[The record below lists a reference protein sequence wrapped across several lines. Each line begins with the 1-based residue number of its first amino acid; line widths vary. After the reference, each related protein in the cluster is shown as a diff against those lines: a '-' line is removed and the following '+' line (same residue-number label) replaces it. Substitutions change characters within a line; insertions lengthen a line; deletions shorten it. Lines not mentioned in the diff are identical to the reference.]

1 MAETTEKTPDKKLSV
16 GSTKTL
22 TLKPRGVEQS
32 VVRQNFSHGR
42 TKQVLVEKVK
52 TRTPGKAKVE
62 TAPAPAPAG
71 AGKRATSATTAK
83 TAPAATTAAPS
94 PATPTKS
101 GLVLKTLTAEEQ
113 QARVHAL
120 ADARLKDAEERKIA
134 EEQAKIREMRDAIER
149 TEREAAEA
157 RKREEDDR
165 RRHDDETKRKAEQE
179 AKKRFGEDEPKPKM
193 TVGALARTQITE
205 AEEEE
210 APRSRRPGG
219 AARPSAPAKTPR
231 TGGGEKRRPRLTL
244 VTALQADDVR
254 EPKDKLTREVTI
266 PEFITIQEL
275 ANRMAEPARTVIAM
289 LMKQGQML
297 KITDTIDADTA
308 QLLAEELGHTVRRV
322 AESDVEE
329 GLFDKADDPATL
341 VPRPPVVTIMGHV
354 DHGKTSL
361 LDAIRSTQVAA
372 GEAGGITQHIGAYQV
387 NSPSHGKI
395 TFIDTPGHAA
405 FTAMRARGAKVTD
418 IVVLVVAADDGVMP
432 QTVEAIAHAKAAKV
446 PLIVA
451 INKVDKPDA
460 RPDRVRT
467 ELLQHE
473 IQVET
478 L

>member
-52 TRTPGKAKVE
+52 TRTPGKPKVE

-83 TAPAATTAAPS
+83 TAPAATTAAPP

-134 EEQAKIREMRDAIER
+134 EEQAKIREMREAIER

-165 RRHDDETKRKAEQE
+165 RRHDEESKRKAEQE
-179 AKKRFGEDEPKPKM
+179 AKKRFGGEEEVKPKL

-205 AEEEE
+205 AEEDE

-219 AARPSAPAKTPR
+219 AARPSAPAKP
-231 TGGGEKRRPRLTL
+231 
-244 VTALQADDVR
+244 
-254 EPKDKLTREVTI
+254 
-266 PEFITIQEL
+266 
-275 ANRMAEPARTVIAM
+275 
-289 LMKQGQML
+289 
-297 KITDTIDADTA
+297 
-308 QLLAEELGHTVRRV
+308 
-322 AESDVEE
+322 
-329 GLFDKADDPATL
+329 
-341 VPRPPVVTIMGHV
+341 
-354 DHGKTSL
+354 
-361 LDAIRSTQVAA
+361 
-372 GEAGGITQHIGAYQV
+372 
-387 NSPSHGKI
+387 
-395 TFIDTPGHAA
+395 
-405 FTAMRARGAKVTD
+405 
-418 IVVLVVAADDGVMP
+418 
-432 QTVEAIAHAKAAKV
+432 
-446 PLIVA
+446 
-451 INKVDKPDA
+451 
-460 RPDRVRT
+460 
-467 ELLQHE
+467 
-473 IQVET
+473 
-478 L
+478 